1 MKKGT
6 FKSYEDLP
14 LMLSVP
20 EMGAALG
27 ISRAGAYELARS
39 EGFPALRIGL
49 TSSMIWTHTKKAL
62 RRDPLCWT
70 VCGESC
76 TEALTSR
83 RSTMAR
89 SHMNMLIICV
99 RSFCG
104 VNEVPD
110 FTNCKRVPGRAYNG
124 ANGKKIAIEYQGE
137 QYMLKFPPSGQGK
150 RTELSYTNSCISEH
164 IASTIFNM
172 VGIPAQE
179 TILGTFDV
187 GGKTKIVCAC
197 KDFTADGSKLFDF
210 CSIKNTVI
218 DSEHGGTG
226 TELEDILDTI
236 EKQQYVNPVEAL
248 QHFWNVFVVDALL
261 GNFDRH
267 NGNWGF
273 LYHDDTQTA
282 TLAPIYDCGSCLLPQ
297 ADAQV
302 MRAILSNQ
310 DELNARIYRF
320 PTSAIKQND
329 RKINYY
335 DFLMGAE
342 NKDCNAAVMR
352 MMPRFH
358 LDEIQAFIS
367 EVPFLDEL
375 QRQFYQTY
383 LSARME
389 RIMVPVHRRIME
401 QQQHLSPRLHM

>member
-1 MKKGT
+1 
-6 FKSYEDLP
+6 
-14 LMLSVP
+14 
-20 EMGAALG
+20 
-27 ISRAGAYELARS
+27 
-39 EGFPALRIGL
+39 
-49 TSSMIWTHTKKAL
+49 
-62 RRDPLCWT
+62 
-70 VCGESC
+70 
-76 TEALTSR
+76 
-83 RSTMAR
+83 MAR
-89 SHMNMLIICV
+89 SHMNMPIICV

-124 ANGKKIAIEYQGE
+124 ANGKKIAIEHQGE

-179 TILGTFDV
+179 TILGTYDV

-218 DSEHGGTG
+218 DSEYGGTG

-236 EKQQYVNPVEAL
+236 EKQQYVNPVEVL

-302 MRAILSNQ
+302 MRAVLSNQ

-335 DFLMGAE
+335 YRFETTSRRAE
-342 NKDCNAAVMR
+342 YLDRKIER
-352 MMPRFH
+352 TYRQLTRL
-358 LDEIQAFIS
+358 LDEPERKLLLKMADLEDALREEACLNSFIS
-367 EVPFLDEL
+367 GYRLAQGIQQELLADHPPYNFENEDE
-375 QRQFYQTY
+375 QRACE
-383 LSARME
+383 LAGKE
-389 RIMVPVHRRIME
+389 G
-401 QQQHLSPRLHM
+401 